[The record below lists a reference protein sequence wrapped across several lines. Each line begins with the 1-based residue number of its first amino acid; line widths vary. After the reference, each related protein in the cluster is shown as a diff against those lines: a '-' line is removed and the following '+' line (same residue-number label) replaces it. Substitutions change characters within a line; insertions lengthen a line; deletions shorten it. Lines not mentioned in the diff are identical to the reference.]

1 VQMKE
6 FAMPTTTFGPT
17 TTAAEIVANVDL
29 HGRRAVVTGASSG
42 IGVETARALA
52 STGAE
57 VTLAVRNLEAGRQ
70 VADGIAEKLPASAA
84 APRVAPLDLADLA
97 SVAGFVRG
105 WNGPLHILVNNAG
118 VMALPKLTRTPAG
131 YEMQFATNHLGHFAL
146 TSGLH
151 RWLAAADGARVV
163 AVSSIGHLF
172 GPVVF
177 DDLHY
182 RFRPYDQWTSY
193 GQSKSAIVLFAVA
206 AAQRWAGVGIVVNAL
221 MPGNIASTALAR
233 HMGPDDLAN
242 FGKETDLALPPVK
255 TIEQGA
261 ATSVLLA
268 ASPEVEGVTGRYY
281 EDCAEAPVV
290 QEREGHTGGVAPYVL
305 DPDNADRLWQ
315 ISEQLTE

>member
-1 VQMKE
+1 
-6 FAMPTTTFGPT
+6 MPTTTYGPT

-57 VTLAVRNLEAGRQ
+57 VTLAVRNVEAGRT
-70 VADGIAEKLPASAA
+70 VADGIAEKL
-84 APRVAPLDLADLA
+84 APGAPPVQVGQLDLADPA
-97 SVAGFVRG
+97 SVAGFVRA
-105 WNGPLHILVNNAG
+105 WSGPLHILVNNAG

-146 TSGLH
+146 TTGLH
-151 RWLAAADGARVV
+151 QWLVAADGARVV
-163 AVSSIGHLF
+163 AVSSIGHLY

-193 GQSKSAIVLFAVA
+193 GQSKSAIVLFAVG
-206 AAQRWAGVGIVVNAL
+206 AAQRWADDGIVVNAL
-221 MPGNIASTALAR
+221 MPGNIASTALMR
-233 HMGPDDLAN
+233 HLGPDDLAN
-242 FGKETDLALPPVK
+242 LGKETDVALPPVK

-261 ATSVLLA
+261 ATSVLMA

-281 EDCAEAPVV
+281 EDCAQAPVID
-290 QEREGHTGGVAPYVL
+290 QRAGHTGGVAPYAL
-305 DPDNADRLWQ
+305 DHANADRLWQ
-315 ISEQLTE
+315 ISENLTH

>member
-1 VQMKE
+1 
-6 FAMPTTTFGPT
+6 MPTTTYGPT

-29 HGRRAVVTGASSG
+29 HGKRAVVTGASSG

-57 VTLAVRNLEAGRQ
+57 VTLAVRNLEAGRK
-70 VADGIAEKLPASAA
+70 VADEIAEKLPSGAA
-84 APRVAPLDLADLA
+84 GPQVAPLDLADPA
-97 SVAGFVRG
+97 SVAGFVRS
-105 WNGPLHILVNNAG
+105 WSGPLHILVNNAG

-146 TSGLH
+146 TTGLH

-206 AAQRWAGVGIVVNAL
+206 AAQRWAGDDIVVNAL

-242 FGKETDLALPPVK
+242 FGKETDLTLPPVK

-281 EDCAEAPVV
+281 EDCAQAPVI

-315 ISEQLTE
+315 ISEQLTQ